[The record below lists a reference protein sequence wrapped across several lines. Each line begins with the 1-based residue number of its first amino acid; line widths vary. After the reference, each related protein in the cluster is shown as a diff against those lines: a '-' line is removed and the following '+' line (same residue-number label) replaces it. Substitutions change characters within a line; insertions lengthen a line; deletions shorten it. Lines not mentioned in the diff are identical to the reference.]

1 MKINPEY
8 VIWVGSVFSEDQ
20 VLRNYAISPA
30 GNKWQLNFIN
40 ALNKIGIKVINI
52 GHCPERV
59 FPFGKFFVNKREAA
73 TPGKINLLSSS
84 YLNLPIF
91 RIIELNVLYV
101 IKLACLLNKST
112 EKPAYLIGYNSY
124 SYNVIPLLF
133 AKYIKR
139 IKWISIVAD
148 PMYSNSNK
156 INPLNQLADAKVF
169 LSYELFKESSSK
181 QQIHLDGGIERAIE
195 LNKNILKN
203 QEKIILYTGLI
214 ARHTGI
220 ELLVKAFSLVKK
232 ENLRLIIC
240 GKGNNELLNQILKTN
255 NKIIFLG
262 MVDEQ
267 KLASLYS
274 DAFLFINPRLIGE
287 MTNASN
293 FPSKLLDYLSFC
305 KPVISTYTNGIH
317 PIYKEIIQFVY
328 SDSPQELADK
338 IDEITSLEDLEY
350 IQISDRIK
358 SFVEKNKLWSKII
371 IGFNEWARQV

>member
-8 VIWVGSVFSEDQ
+8 VIWMGSVFSDDQ

-40 ALNKIGIKVINI
+40 ALNNIGIKVINI

-59 FPFGKFFVNKREAA
+59 FPFGKIFVNKRDAL
-73 TPGKINLLSSS
+73 TPDTIRLLSSS
-84 YLNLPIF
+84 YVNLPIL
-91 RIIELNVLYV
+91 RIIELNILCTF
-101 IKLACLLNKST
+101 KLACLLNKSK
-112 EKPAYLIGYNSY
+112 EKPVYLIGYNSY

-148 PMYSNSNK
+148 PMYSNSNM
-156 INPLNQLADAKVF
+156 INPFNLLADAKVF
-169 LSYELFKESSSK
+169 LSYELFKDSSSK
-181 QQIHLDGGIERAIE
+181 QQIHLDGGIARAIE
-195 LNKNILKN
+195 LNKNLLKS
-203 QEKIILYTGLI
+203 QERIILYTGLI

-240 GKGNNELLNQILKTN
+240 GKGNNELLNQTLKTN

-262 MVDEQ
+262 MVNEQ

-287 MTNASN
+287 KTNASN
-293 FPSKLLDYLSFC
+293 FPSKLLEYLSFC
-305 KPVISTYTNGIH
+305 KPVISTYTGGIH
-317 PIYKEIIQFVY
+317 PVYKEIIQFVY
-328 SDSPQELADK
+328 SDNPQELSDK
-338 IDEITSLEDLEY
+338 IDEITSWEDADY
-350 IQISDRIK
+350 IKNSDEIK
-358 SFVEKNKLWSKII
+358 TFIEKNKKWSKVIA
-371 IGFNEWARQV
+371 GFNEWARQV